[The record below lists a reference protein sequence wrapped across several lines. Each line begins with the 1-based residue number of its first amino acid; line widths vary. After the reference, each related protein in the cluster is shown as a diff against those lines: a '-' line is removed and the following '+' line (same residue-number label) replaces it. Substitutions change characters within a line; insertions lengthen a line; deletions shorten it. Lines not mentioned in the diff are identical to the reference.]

1 MSSIRTAWTPSNSKT
16 DTFSLKSPLSKRA
29 APCGAALL
37 LFSDK
42 PRRTV
47 RRTALLLYSSS
58 IRIGITK
65 KQAMVETAAPLRGEP
80 LVRAVLGGGD
90 HGDGNDR
97 HGGLDDENA
106 SRKPG
111 HIEKRAGQQDM
122 PGARTKRKSSMR
134 TAFRSSRRLR
144 RPMS

>member
-65 KQAMVETAAPLRGEP
+65 KQAMVETAAPC
-80 LVRAVLGGGD
+80 A
-90 HGDGNDR
+90 
-97 HGGLDDENA
+97 A
-106 SRKPG
+106 SRSSAPYSAAATTVTVTTGMAASMTKTL
-111 HIEKRAGQQDM
+111 RASPVTSRSEQANRTM

>member
-47 RRTALLLYSSS
+47 RRTALLYSSS
-58 IRIGITK
+58 IRMGITK
-65 KQAMVETAAPLRGEP
+65 KQAMVETAAPC
-80 LVRAVLGGGD
+80 A
-90 HGDGNDR
+90 
-97 HGGLDDENA
+97 A
-106 SRKPG
+106 SRSSAPYSAAATTVTVTTGMAASMTKTLRVSPVTSRS
-111 HIEKRAGQQDM
+111 EQASRTM

-134 TAFRSSRRLR
+134 TVFRSSRRLR